1 MTFQNSTLTS
11 QEIKDVKLGDV
22 VVLSSES
29 LYTCAEDSEPV
40 YLVQKV
46 TGVNLAYGEI
56 MLAVCFSQDTE
67 TQFRVCK

>member
-56 MLAVCFSQDTE
+56 MLAVCISQDTE